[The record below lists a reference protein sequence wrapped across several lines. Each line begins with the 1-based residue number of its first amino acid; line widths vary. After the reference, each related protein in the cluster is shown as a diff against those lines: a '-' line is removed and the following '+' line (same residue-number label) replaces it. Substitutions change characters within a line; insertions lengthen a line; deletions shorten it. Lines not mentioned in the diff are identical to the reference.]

1 MARRVF
7 KKTKRRNRSLKI
19 ASVTGAYDNKDYR
32 DDQLT
37 LKGLA
42 GSVMTPRLEKQIDK
56 ILKRMERRSWD

>member
-7 KKTKRRNRSLKI
+7 RKTKRRNRSLKI
-19 ASVTGAYDNKDYR
+19 ASATGAYDNKDYR

-42 GSVMTPRLEKQIDK
+42 GAAMTPKLEQQINR